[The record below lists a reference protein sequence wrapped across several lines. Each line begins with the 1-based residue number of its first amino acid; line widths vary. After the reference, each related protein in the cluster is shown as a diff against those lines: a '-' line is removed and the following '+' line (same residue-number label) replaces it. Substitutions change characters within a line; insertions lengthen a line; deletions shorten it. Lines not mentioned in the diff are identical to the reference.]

1 MSSAGAR
8 EIIGPYLNIASLI
21 RLRIISPLLIYL
33 PISLIYGMISLP
45 FKLPFDATYSYAGGF
60 FVFVTMVY
68 VGMAALGLACE
79 AMITILGPRFMI
91 FFLLP
96 L

>member
-1 MSSAGAR
+1 MASAGAR
-8 EIIGPYLNIASLI
+8 EIIGPFLNTATLI
-21 RLRIISPLLIYL
+21 RLRVISPLIIYL
-33 PISLIYGMISLP
+33 PISLIYAMISLP
-45 FKLPFDATYSYAGGF
+45 FKIPFDAKYSYAGGF
-60 FVFVTMVY
+60 FLFVTMVY

-79 AMITILGPRFMI
+79 TAITVLGPRFMT

>member
-1 MSSAGAR
+1 MTSAGAR
-8 EIIGPYLNIASLI
+8 EVLGPFLNTAALI
-21 RLRIISPLLIYL
+21 RLRIITPLIIYL
-33 PISLIYGMISLP
+33 PVSLIYAMISLP
-45 FKLPFDATYSYAGGF
+45 FKIPFDATYSYAGGF
-60 FVFVTMVY
+60 FLFVTMVY

-79 AMITILGPRFMI
+79 AAITILGPRFMT